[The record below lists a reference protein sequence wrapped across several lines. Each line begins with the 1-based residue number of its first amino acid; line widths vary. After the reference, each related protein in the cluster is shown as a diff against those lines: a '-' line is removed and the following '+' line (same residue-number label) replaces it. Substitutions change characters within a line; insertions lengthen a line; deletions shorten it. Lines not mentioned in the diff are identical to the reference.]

1 MAGKVCAPEYASA
14 GPMLNHDPKVSTL
27 RSATFREFILLPR
40 TTRPEHALSA
50 VSLETRVA
58 EGFPLSIPFMSA
70 AMESV
75 TGDELSIA
83 LALHGGL
90 GILPAGRVEMEAQ
103 LDYVKKVKAHTGG
116 FHPHNQSV
124 RPDTSLKEVDELEER
139 LGYSSFPVLDEK
151 GKMFGVISSRD
162 YDPRSD
168 LGLKAKDKMRPLED
182 LVVYS
187 VDEPR
192 SKVIDALF
200 HGGHDR
206 GYLIDSDG
214 VLQGLVP
221 RKGVK
226 DELRFRGASRDADGR
241 LQVGVA
247 ISTHPEDRER
257 AEECVKAGADLISVD
272 ASDGFSEYMR
282 DTVIF
287 AKQLGVP
294 VVAGNVVSRE
304 SFEYLAACGADAV
317 KIGIGSGSICT
328 TRRVK
333 AIGRGQATAVR
344 EVAMAR
350 DEYVKRSGKYI
361 PIISDG
367 GLAGT
372 GDMSVALAMGADVL
386 MMGRYFAA
394 YTESPTLAYEKKFW
408 VSSSGGTFQVAAT
421 VKPYWGEASARAKN
435 VRRYQQ
441 NDPRTF
447 VVEGEEGYVLL
458 KGSLHEFL
466 PKDLKAIAGTL
477 SSCGCANLEEFRND
491 VILERQSVGSQEE
504 GGTSILLV

>member
-1 MAGKVCAPEYASA
+1 MS
-14 GPMLNHDPKVSTL
+14 NHDTKISQL
-27 RSATFREFILLPR
+27 KSATYREFILIPR
-40 TTRPEHALSA
+40 NTRPEHALTEVQLNTRLA
-50 VSLETRVA
+50 GDFSLT
-58 EGFPLSIPFMSA
+58 IPFMSA

-75 TGDELSIA
+75 TGTELSIG

-90 GILPAGRVEMEAQ
+90 GILPAGRVEPEDQVRMVEE
-103 LDYVKKVKAHTGG
+103 VKAHWGG
-116 FHPHNQSV
+116 FHSYNKSV
-124 RPDTSLKEVDELEER
+124 PPETTLRDVDALEER
-139 LGYSSFPVLDEK
+139 LRYSSFPVIDEA
-151 GKMFGVISSRD
+151 GKLIGSISSRD

-168 LGLKAKDKMRPLED
+168 LDLTARDKMRHLDD

-187 VDEPR
+187 ADEPR
-192 SKVIDALF
+192 SKVIDAVLTR
-200 HGGHDR
+200 GHDR
-206 GYLIDSDG
+206 GYLVGSDG
-214 VLQGLVP
+214 KLHGLLN
-221 RKGVK
+221 RKAVK
-226 DELRFRGASRDADGR
+226 DELRFRGASRDVQGR

-247 ISTHPEDRER
+247 ISTHPEDRDR
-257 AEECVKAGADLISVD
+257 ARKCIKAGADLISVD
-272 ASDGFSEYMR
+272 ASDGYSDYMR
-282 DTVIF
+282 DTVLF
-287 AKQLGVP
+287 AKEFGVP
-294 VVAGNVVSRE
+294 VVAGNVVGRE
-304 SFEYLAACGADAV
+304 SFRYLAECGADAV

-333 AIGRGQATAVR
+333 AIGRGQATAMR
-344 EVAMAR
+344 EVAMER
-350 DEYVKRSGKYI
+350 DDWAQKTGKYI
-361 PIISDG
+361 PLISDG

-394 YTESPTLAYEKKFW
+394 YSESPTQAYEKKFW

-458 KGSLHEFL
+458 KGSLHQFL
-466 PKDLKAIAGTL
+466 PKDLKAIKGTL
-477 SSCGCANLEEFRND
+477 SSCGCANLDEFRRE
-491 VILERQSVGSQEE
+491 VLLERQSVGSQEE

>member
-1 MAGKVCAPEYASA
+1 
-14 GPMLNHDPKVSTL
+14 MLNHDPKVSPL

-40 TTRPEHALSA
+40 TTRPEHAIDS
-50 VSLETRVA
+50 VSLETRLA
-58 EGFPLSIPFMSA
+58 PDFPLTIPFMSA

-90 GILPAGRVEMEAQ
+90 GILPAGRVELEQ
-103 LDYVKKVKAHTGG
+103 QVDYVRKVKAHTGG

-124 RPDTSLKEVDELEER
+124 SPETTLREVDQLEER
-139 LGYSSFPVLDEK
+139 LGYSSFPVLDEE

-168 LGLKAKDKMRPLED
+168 LELKAKDRMRPLDE

-187 VDEPR
+187 VHEPR
-192 SKVIDALF
+192 RKVIDALF
-200 HGGHDR
+200 REGNDR
-206 GYLIDSDG
+206 GYLIDSQG
-214 VLQGLVP
+214 ILQGLVT

-226 DELRFRGASRDADGR
+226 DELRFRGATRDSQGR
-241 LQVGVA
+241 LRVGVA
-247 ISTHPEDRER
+247 ISTHPEDQER
-257 AEECVKAGADLISVD
+257 ARECVRAGADLISVD
-272 ASDGFSEYMR
+272 ASDGYSEYMR
-282 DTVIF
+282 DTVIY
-287 AKQLGVP
+287 AKELGVP
-294 VVAGNVVSRE
+294 VVAGNVVGRE
-304 SFEYLAACGADAV
+304 SFQYLAECGADAV

-350 DEYVKRSGKYI
+350 DEFAQRTGRYI
-361 PIISDG
+361 PLISDG

-394 YTESPTLAYEKKFW
+394 YSESPTQAYEKKFW

-466 PKDLKAIAGTL
+466 PKDLKAIRGTL
-477 SSCGCANLEEFRND
+477 SSCGCADLEEFRRE
-491 VILERQSVGSQEE
+491 VLLERQSVGSQEE

>member
-1 MAGKVCAPEYASA
+1 MSS
-14 GPMLNHDPKVSTL
+14 HDPKISSL
-27 RSATFREFILLPR
+27 KSATFREFILLPR
-40 TTRPEHALSA
+40 NTRPEHALNE
-50 VSLETRVA
+50 VKLNTRLA
-58 EGFPLSIPFMSA
+58 DNFPLTIPFMSA

-75 TGDELSIA
+75 TGAALSIG

-90 GILPAGRVEMEAQ
+90 GILPAGRVDLEDQVRMVEE
-103 LDYVKKVKAHTGG
+103 VKAHWGG
-116 FHPHNQSV
+116 FHPQNTSV
-124 RPDTSLKEVDELEER
+124 PPETTLRDVDALEER
-139 LGYSSFPVLDEK
+139 LRYSSFPVLDEA
-151 GKMFGVISSRD
+151 GRLLGVISSRD

-168 LGLKAKDKMRPLED
+168 LDLKAVDKMRGLDD

-187 VDEPR
+187 AEDPR
-192 SKVIDALF
+192 SKVIDAVLAF
-200 HGGHDR
+200 GHDR
-206 GYLIDSDG
+206 GYLVDSDG
-214 VLQGLVP
+214 VLQGLVA

-226 DELRFRGASRDADGR
+226 DELRYRGASRDSLGR
-241 LQVGVA
+241 LRVGVA

-257 AEECVKAGADLISVD
+257 AEACVKAGADLISVD
-272 ASDGFSEYMR
+272 ASDGYSDYMR
-282 DTVIF
+282 DTVAY
-287 AKQLGVP
+287 AKEFGVP
-294 VVAGNVVSRE
+294 VVAGNVVGRE
-304 SFEYLAACGADAV
+304 SFRYLAESGADAV

-333 AIGRGQATAVR
+333 AIGRGQATAMR

-350 DEYVKRSGKYI
+350 DEWAQQTQKYI
-361 PIISDG
+361 PLISDG

-394 YTESPTLAYEKKFW
+394 YTESPTQAYEKKFW

-435 VRRYQQ
+435 VKRYQQ

-466 PKDLKAIAGTL
+466 PKDLKAIKGTL
-477 SSCGCANLEEFRND
+477 SSCGCADLDEFRRE
-491 VILERQSVGSQEE
+491 VQLERQSVGSQEE